1 MLSNNKKD
9 INLEGLEIFINELN
23 NKENNNEILDDNQLS
38 SLKNKFFNDDQII
51 NFDEI
56 ET

>member
-23 NKENNNEILDDNQLS
+23 NKENNNEILDDNQLF